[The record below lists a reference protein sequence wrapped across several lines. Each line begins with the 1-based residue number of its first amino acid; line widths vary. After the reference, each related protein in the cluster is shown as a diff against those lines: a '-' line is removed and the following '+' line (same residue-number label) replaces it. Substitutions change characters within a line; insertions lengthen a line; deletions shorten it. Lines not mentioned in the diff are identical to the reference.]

1 MRKRHVLLSM
11 FIQGVLASSLLMAG
25 AVDTTTGSGDGVAV
39 GTGSNAPRAENVA
52 IGKGATISYSNGAS
66 AATGDITIGAGAKID
81 NYASQG
87 GSIAMGRNALV
98 ENMTGKQESN
108 FSFGQSNYHAG
119 NWLGTLQIPDNPEKL
134 AGSIAIGDNTYARS
148 GSIMI
153 GSHNFDGPMGDATS
167 VQSSATRSRNIN
179 VNATTIGTNSY
190 NQGAHSTITGSY
202 SIITGSYNGSGFSAY
217 ATQNL
222 GATITGSLNS
232 IESET
237 SNNKYSGI
245 ANTVSGVANRTS
257 NSNGSLIYGAGNEII
272 NSHATLTDVPTS
284 ATGTVPEFAE
294 QLRNSVRASN
304 GGGATMILG
313 GGNKADTTRHL
324 SLIGINNTAKNTTNS
339 LVIGDNRTV
348 NNSDHA
354 IIIGTADANKN
365 MTTTANNIIAIGHN
379 SDAQKD
385 NAIAIGDNAMAG
397 ESKSL
402 AIGDNA
408 FSSESGSLAIGA
420 NASATVEDG
429 IALGAY
435 SKATIAAGAVGYDM
449 TTKTASTNTTPTWK
463 STAAAVSVGDVDNGL
478 TRQITSVAA
487 GTKDTDAVNVAQLK
501 TVQQQIDTN
510 TSDIKNLTT
519 KVDNHTTT
527 INNHTQ
533 QIADN
538 SKRITNNTTNIADN
552 RRLIDAN
559 TTAIK
564 SINSNVRQLDNRMN
578 RAVAGAAALAALH
591 PLDFDEHAKWDIAAG
606 YGHYKNGNAA
616 ALGAFY
622 RPNEDIQLNIGS
634 TVGNGE
640 TVLNAGIS
648 VKIGAHDTAS
658 VSRKTLTKQVQDLQY
673 TVQTQQQE
681 IEELKDMIRSMR

>member
-1 MRKRHVLLSM
+1 MPFQCINLKEGIIMRKRHFLLSM
-11 FIQGVLASSLLMAG
+11 LIQGALASSLLVAG
-25 AVDTTTGSGDGVAV
+25 AVDTTPGSGVGVAV
-39 GTGSNAPRAENVA
+39 GTDSSAPKEENVA

-66 AATGDITIGAGAKID
+66 AATGDIAIGAGAQIN

-87 GSIAMGRNALV
+87 GSIAMGRNAFA
-98 ENMTGKQESN
+98 ENMTGIQESN
-108 FSFGQSNYHAG
+108 FTFGQSTYRG
-119 NWLGTLQIPDNPEKL
+119 FLTRLPDNPEKL

-202 SIITGSYNGSGFSAY
+202 SIITGAYNGGGFSPY

-237 SNNKYSGI
+237 SGNAYSGI
-245 ANTVSGVANRTS
+245 ANTVSGVANRTN

-272 NSHATLTDVPTS
+272 NSHTSLPDVPSS

-313 GGNKADTTRHL
+313 GGNKADTTQHV
-324 SLIGINNTAKNTTNS
+324 SLIGVNNTAKNTTNS
-339 LVIGDNRTV
+339 LVMGDNRTV
-348 NNSDHA
+348 NDSDHA
-354 IIIGTADANKN
+354 IIIGTADANRN
-365 MTTTANNIIAIGHN
+365 MTTTAKNIIAIGHN

-385 NAIAIGDNAMAG
+385 NAIAIGDDAVAG
-397 ESKSL
+397 
-402 AIGDNA
+402 GN
-408 FSSESGSLAIGA
+408 GSLAIGA
-420 NASATVEDG
+420 NASTTVDDG
-429 IALGAY
+429 IALGTY
-435 SKATIAAGAVGYDM
+435 SKATVAAGAVGYD
-449 TTKTASTNTTPTWK
+449 TSTKTTSTDTTPTWK

-487 GTKDTDAVNVAQLK
+487 GTNDTDAVNVAQLK
-501 TVQQQIDTN
+501 TVQQQLETN
-510 TSDIKNLTT
+510 TNDITNLSNQ
-519 KVDNHTTT
+519 VSNHTT
-527 INNHTQ
+527 I
-533 QIADN
+533 I
-538 SKRITNNTTNIADN
+538 
-552 RRLIDAN
+552 
-559 TTAIK
+559 
-564 SINSNVRQLDNRMN
+564 RQLDNRMN

-591 PLDFDEHAKWDIAAG
+591 PLDFDENAKWDIAAG

-622 RPNEDIQLNIGS
+622 RPNEDMQLSIGS
-634 TVGNGE
+634 TVGNCE
-640 TVLNAGIS
+640 SVLNAGIS
-648 VKIGAHDTAS
+648 VKIGSHGTAS
-658 VSRKTLTKQVQDLQY
+658 VSRKTLTKQVEDLQH

>member
-1 MRKRHVLLSM
+1 MNMPFQCMNLKEGIIMRKRHFLLSM
-11 FIQGVLASSLLMAG
+11 LIQGALASSLLVAG
-25 AVDTTTGSGDGVAV
+25 AVDTTPGSGAGVAV
-39 GTGSNAPRAENVA
+39 GTDSSAPKAENVA

-66 AATGDITIGAGAKID
+66 VATGDIAIGAGAQTN

-87 GSIAMGRNALV
+87 GSIAMGRNALA
-98 ENMTGKQESN
+98 ENMTGIQESN
-108 FSFGQSNYHAG
+108 FTFGQSTYHAG

-202 SIITGSYNGSGFSAY
+202 SIITGAYNGGGFSPY

-237 SNNKYSGI
+237 SGNAYSGI
-245 ANTVSGVANRTS
+245 ANTVSGVANRTN

-272 NSHATLTDVPTS
+272 NSHTSLTDVPSS

-313 GGNKADTTRHL
+313 GGNKADTTQHV
-324 SLIGINNTAKNTTNS
+324 SLIGVNNTAKNTTNS
-339 LVIGDNRTV
+339 LVMGDNRTV
-348 NNSDHA
+348 NDSDHA
-354 IIIGTADANKN
+354 IIIGTADVNRN
-365 MTTTANNIIAIGHN
+365 MTTTASNIVAIGHN

-385 NAIAIGDNAMAG
+385 NAIAIGDDAVAG
-397 ESKSL
+397 
-402 AIGDNA
+402 GN
-408 FSSESGSLAIGA
+408 GSLAIGA
-420 NASATVEDG
+420 NASTTVDDG
-429 IALGAY
+429 IALGTY
-435 SKATIAAGAVGYDM
+435 SKSTVAAGAVGYD
-449 TTKTASTNTTPTWK
+449 TSTKTTSTDTTPAWK

-487 GTKDTDAVNVAQLK
+487 GTNDTDAVNVAQLK
-501 TVQQQIDTN
+501 TVQQQLETN
-510 TSDIKNLTT
+510 TNDITNLSNQ
-519 KVDNHTTT
+519 VSNHTT
-527 INNHTQ
+527 I
-533 QIADN
+533 I
-538 SKRITNNTTNIADN
+538 
-552 RRLIDAN
+552 
-559 TTAIK
+559 
-564 SINSNVRQLDNRMN
+564 RQLDNRMN

-591 PLDFDEHAKWDIAAG
+591 PLDFDENAKWDIAAG

-622 RPNEDIQLNIGS
+622 RPNEDMQLSIGS
-634 TVGNGE
+634 TVGNCE
-640 TVLNAGIS
+640 SVLNAGIS
-648 VKIGAHDTAS
+648 VKIGSHDTAS
-658 VSRKTLTKQVQDLQY
+658 VSRKTLTKQVENLQH

>member
-11 FIQGVLASSLLMAG
+11 FIQGVLTSSLLMAG

-52 IGKGATISYSNGAS
+52 IGKDATISYSNGAS
-66 AATGDITIGAGAKID
+66 ATTGDITIGASAKID

-245 ANTVSGVANRTS
+245 ANTVSGVANRTN

-429 IALGAY
+429 IALGTY
-435 SKATIAAGAVGYDM
+435 SKATVAAGAVGYDM

-510 TSDIKNLTT
+510 TSDI
-519 KVDNHTTT
+519 
-527 INNHTQ
+527 
-533 QIADN
+533 
-538 SKRITNNTTNIADN
+538 ADN

-591 PLDFDEHAKWDIAAG
+591 PLDFDEHAKWNIATG

-658 VSRKTLTKQVQDLQY
+658 VSRKTLTKQVQDLQH

-681 IEELKDMIRSMR
+681 IDELKHMIRSMR